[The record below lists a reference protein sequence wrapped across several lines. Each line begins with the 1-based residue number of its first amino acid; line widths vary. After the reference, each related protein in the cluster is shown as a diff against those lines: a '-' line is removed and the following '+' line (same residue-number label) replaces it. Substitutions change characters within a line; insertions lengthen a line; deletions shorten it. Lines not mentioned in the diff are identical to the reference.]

1 MIASAGPWG
10 YSTVFSCIIFRIS
23 GTVKNPLNNHMKN
36 HKYLYIVLAG
46 LIVSQSSFTALAS
59 FSDVQSG
66 NTYADAINYAEQQGI
81 VGGYPDGTFKPANNI
96 NRAEFTKIII
106 GAALDYNSAQDP
118 SGYDIY
124 ALAGVHFSDVQ
135 AGQWYIPYL
144 RKALENQ
151 VIGGYPDGTFKP
163 ANKINFAEAAKIIV
177 GAYKY
182 DITADPTTWYK
193 PYVEKLAEMKAI
205 PASVTGFDYRIN
217 RGEMVEIIY
226 RLQQKITNKDSKT
239 YAQLA
244 GTSGGTTTP
253 PVSPPA
259 TTNTNPPKIGSCQIY
274 PSDNAWNRDVSAD
287 PVDPNS
293 ANYIASIGASGHL
306 HADFGGN
313 GEYGIPINIV
323 GAGQALVPI
332 NITDYPE
339 ESDPGPY
346 PVPADARVENGGDA
360 HLLTL
365 DTAGCILYELY
376 VAAKNGSGWDAA
388 QASKFD
394 LKSNALRPEGWTSA
408 DAAGLPILPGL
419 ARYDEVAGGAV
430 NHALRFTVSESQ
442 KAYIHP
448 ATHYASSN
456 TDSNRPPMGL
466 RLRLKANYDL
476 SGFTG
481 ESLVILQGLKKY
493 GMIVADNGSNW
504 YITGE
509 ADTRWNDDDLNQLK
523 TVPGSAFEV
532 VQSGTLI
539 K

>member
-1 MIASAGPWG
+1 
-10 YSTVFSCIIFRIS
+10 
-23 GTVKNPLNNHMKN
+23 MKN
-36 HKYLYIVLAG
+36 HKFLYLFLAG
-46 LIVSQSSFTALAS
+46 LIVSQTALTSLAA
-59 FSDVQSG
+59 FSDVNSS

-81 VGGYPDGTFKPANNI
+81 VGGYPDGTFKAANNI

-106 GAALDYNSAQDP
+106 GAAFNYNSAQDP
-118 SGYDIY
+118 SGFDIY
-124 ALAGVHFSDVQ
+124 ALIGVPFSDVEN
-135 AGQWYIPYL
+135 GQWYIPYL
-144 RKALENQ
+144 RKAVENQ

-163 ANKINFAEAAKIIV
+163 AGNINFAEAAKIIV

-182 DITADPTTWYK
+182 DIKTDATTWYK
-193 PYVEKLAEMKAI
+193 PYVEKLAELKAI
-205 PASVTGFDYRIN
+205 PTSVTSFDYRIN
-217 RGEMVEIIY
+217 RGEMVEMIY
-226 RLQQKITNKDSKT
+226 RLRQNITSKDSKT

-244 GTSGGTTTP
+244 GTPGHTGGTTT
-253 PVSPPA
+253 PPA
-259 TTNTNPPKIGSCQIY
+259 TTNTNPPKIGSCQIF
-274 PSDNAWNRDVSAD
+274 PADNAWNRDISSD

-323 GAGQALVPI
+323 GSGQALVPI

-346 PVPADARVENGGDA
+346 PIPADARVENGGDA

-365 DTAGCILYELY
+365 DTASCILYELY

-394 LKSNALRPEGWTSA
+394 LTSNALRPEGWTSA

-448 ATHYASSN
+448 ATHYASSS
-456 TDSNRPPMGL
+456 TDPNLPPMGL
-466 RLRLKANYDL
+466 RLRLKADFDL

-481 ESLVILQGLKKY
+481 HSLVILQGLKKY
-493 GMIVADNGSNW
+493 GMIVADNGSDW

-532 VQSGTLI
+532 VQSGPLI

>member
-1 MIASAGPWG
+1 
-10 YSTVFSCIIFRIS
+10 
-23 GTVKNPLNNHMKN
+23 MKN
-36 HKYLYIVLAG
+36 NKFPYIILAG
-46 LIVSQSSFTALAS
+46 LMITQTTLTSLAA
-59 FSDVQSG
+59 FSDVPGSG
-66 NTYADAINYAEQQGI
+66 PYTDAINFAQEQGI
-81 VGGYPDGTFKPANNI
+81 VSGYPDSTFRAGNPV

-106 GAALDYNSAQDP
+106 GAALHYNSAQDP

-124 ALAGVHFSDVQ
+124 ARVGVPFSDVE

-144 RKALENQ
+144 RKAVQNQ
-151 VIGGYPDGTFKP
+151 VIGGYPDGTFQP
-163 ANKINFAEAAKIIV
+163 AGNINFAEAAKIIV
-177 GAYKY
+177 SAYKY
-182 DITADPTTWYK
+182 PVTTDPTTWYK
-193 PYVEKLAEMKAI
+193 PYVEKLAELKAI
-205 PASVTGFDYRIN
+205 PVSVTGFDYRIN

-226 RLQQKITNKDSKT
+226 RLQQNITSRDSKT
-239 YAQLA
+239 YADLT
-244 GTSGGTTTP
+244 GGSNGNPGSTGGTTTP
-253 PVSPPA
+253 PA
-259 TTNTNPPKIGSCQIY
+259 TTNGNPPKIGSCQIY
-274 PSDNAWNRDVSAD
+274 PADNAWNRDISKD

-293 ANYIASIGASGHL
+293 GNYIASIGASGHL

-313 GEYGIPINIV
+313 GQYGIPYNV
-323 GAGQALVPI
+323 VSAGQALVPI
-332 NITDYPE
+332 NITDYPD

-346 PVPADARVENGGDA
+346 PIPADAKVENGSDA
-360 HLLTL
+360 HVITL
-365 DTAGCILYELY
+365 DQTSCILYELY
-376 VAAKNGSGWDAA
+376 AATKTALGWDAA

-394 LKSNALRPEGWTSA
+394 LKSNALRPDGWTSA

-430 NHALRFTVSESQ
+430 THALRFTVAKSQ
-442 KAYIHP
+442 AAYIHP
-448 ATHYASSN
+448 ATHYASSS
-456 TDSNRPPMGL
+456 TDANLPPMGL
-466 RLRLKANYDL
+466 RLRLKVDFDL

-504 YITGE
+504 YITGA